1 MSNKLTKEKLDQLIE
16 QILTENKE
24 PVKKKPLP
32 VKKTIKDLD
41 KLIEDVI
48 LESSRKK

>member
-1 MSNKLTKEKLDQLIE
+1 MSNKLTKEKIDQLIE
-16 QILTENKE
+16 EILTENKE
-24 PVKKKPLP
+24 PRKKKPLR
-32 VKKTIKDLD
+32 VEKNIKDLD

>member
-1 MSNKLTKEKLDQLIE
+1 MSNKLTKEKINELIE
-16 QILTENKE
+16 QVLTENKE
-24 PVKKKPLP
+24 PAKKPAP